1 MVRAAIA
8 ASLTSGKTNI
18 AAALGDV
25 ILHGAKQAKHPWAQF
40 KCRLEIAIG
49 RLSRL
54 FLQVHPI

>member
-25 ILHGAKQAKHPWAQF
+25 ILHGAKQAKHPGAQ
-40 KCRLEIAIG
+40 I
-49 RLSRL
+49 
-54 FLQVHPI
+54 